1 MMLVVSRHL
10 FELLSHPNEAVLT
23 DARTV
28 LMQKKTIAKLA
39 SDAGLLDWL
48 KQQGVV
54 RDSAFWYQAI
64 DHLKMTTNALIA
76 MVYLDLGMEVAAE
89 LILRLF
95 DTQLNKHDLGRKI
108 YGLNIRG
115 RFDTLIRRKFNTEPI
130 YQTIQNPKANQGVY
144 CIGVFIK
151 GELIATGNSKLKKNA
166 IANAAFNAFQIY
178 KEK

>member
-1 MMLVVSRHL
+1 MEGNQSDHQDVKKNSSCCEEHLNRYAQQILPASESRNRLNFLGETVMMLVVSRHL

-89 LILRLF
+89 LILSLEF
-95 DTQLNKHDLGRKI
+95 A
-108 YGLNIRG
+108 
-115 RFDTLIRRKFNTEPI
+115 P
-130 YQTIQNPKANQGVY
+130 
-144 CIGVFIK
+144 
-151 GELIATGNSKLKKNA
+151 
-166 IANAAFNAFQIY
+166 
-178 KEK
+178 